1 MKKRIFDRILS
12 VIGIILAI
20 CFAAVLLATIFGGIE
35 YKEFDNSLVKGL
47 FVAMAVLYLAI
58 ATLTLINLFS
68 DGDVV
73 KEIALD
79 RSRSGSTRAT
89 APVIKSLTRKY
100 IKTIEGV
107 KCTKVTLILNE
118 YGVNLRINVKIRDL
132 EIKETTT
139 YIKKLLDN
147 VFDTTLDY
155 RFHSIDFKVQSLKS
169 NYAPP
174 KEQLLDETQ
183 KEIIEQKNIKLQKE
197 AALKAKEAEAEA
209 KLIEASLETN
219 DMPNEDNII
228 SNEDDIISEK
238 EIDKVEIEK
247 IENIENIENAIENDV
262 PPMSTDSLDHEAE
275 ELDREHFPRT

>member
-12 VIGIILAI
+12 VVGIILAI

-47 FVAMAVLYLAI
+47 FVAMTVLYLVI
-58 ATLTLINLFS
+58 ATLTVINLFS

-79 RSRSGSTRAT
+79 RSRSGSTKAT
-89 APVIKSLTRKY
+89 ASVIKSMTKKY

-107 KCTKVTLILNE
+107 KCTKVTLILTE
-118 YGVNLRINVKIRDL
+118 YGVNLRINIKVRDL

-139 YIKKLLDN
+139 FIKKLLDN

-155 RFHSIDFKVQSLKS
+155 RFHSIDFKVQTLKS

-174 KEQLLDETQ
+174 EEKLREETQ
-183 KEIIEQKNIKLQKE
+183 KEVIEQKNIKLLKE
-197 AALKAKEAEAEA
+197 AAEKAKEAEMEA
-209 KLIEASLETN
+209 KLKEANLEN
-219 DMPNEDNII
+219 DIVDND
-228 SNEDDIISEK
+228 SDIIEN
-238 EIDKVEIEK
+238 EEVVETEA
-247 IENIENIENAIENDV
+247 ENIEEEKREEETIENDV
-262 PPMSTDSLDHEAE
+262 PAMKTDKEHELE
-275 ELDREHFPRT
+275 EDNEHFPRT